1 MLKNKKLSTTHEI
14 LEDKKIC
21 SYCGKECKKES
32 EFEGRH
38 ETDYFS
44 CDCEGAKL
52 ELELAKTT
60 WETNLRLQDLMR
72 EGDKIL
78 NKRRY
83 KDDLRKAKKALKN
96 KYSIE
101 D

>member
-1 MLKNKKLSTTHEI
+1 
-14 LEDKKIC
+14 
-21 SYCGKECKKES
+21 
-32 EFEGRH
+32 
-38 ETDYFS
+38 
-44 CDCEGAKL
+44 
-52 ELELAKTT
+52 
-60 WETNLRLQDLMR
+60 MR